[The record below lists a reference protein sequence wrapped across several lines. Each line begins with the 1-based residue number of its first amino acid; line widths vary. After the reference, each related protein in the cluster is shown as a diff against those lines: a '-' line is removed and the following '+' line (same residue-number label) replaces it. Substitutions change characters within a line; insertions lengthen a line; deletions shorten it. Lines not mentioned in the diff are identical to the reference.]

1 MLQQTSNAGL
11 GFAAV
16 IFVLCAAANAVA
28 QPGWIEQL
36 QHQATGALYSAYN
49 GASTSLLIQSYY
61 IDPFLQD
68 EALAVPA
75 AVLVAQSE
83 TNPLGPAYLSMT
95 LSCSNS

>member
-1 MLQQTSNAGL
+1 MQQISNAGL

-16 IFVLCAAANAVA
+16 VLALCAAANAVA
-28 QPGWIEQL
+28 QPVWIEQL
-36 QHQATGALYSAYN
+36 QHQTAGALYSAQD
-49 GASTSLLIQSYY
+49 GANTSLLIQGYY

-83 TNPLGPAYLSMT
+83 TTPLG
-95 LSCSNS
+95 